1 MCALPHIL
9 SSPPLLSSPPGTL
22 HVKSTLPHV
31 PFRVPPHVL
40 FTRVPYSRVPHVLFA
55 PVPHNS
61 FEEYPCAHTL
71 QRPAHFQ
78 TRTYSRPAHTRP
90 PHVLF
95 ARERPSAS
103 CTSSD
108 VPSTSNL
115 VFPHV
120 LFTFSLL
127 SHQKQQSVI
136 RFHGPPPSIMKSR
149 CSEKHRPTG
158 RGGGGPTSLA
168 QKNPI
173 PPIEPRS
180 KGLDISAEHG
190 LSLRGSYR
198 QGYSTTYNTRSD
210 IKVVCNGYIPA
221 HISNC
226 NSTGGTETFT
236 SQHKSRPC
244 TIRGTKPICIHVRCT
259 RVNIAT
265 FWHGF

>member
-1 MCALPHIL
+1 M
-9 SSPPLLSSPPGTL
+9 
-22 HVKSTLPHV
+22 
-31 PFRVPPHVL
+31 
-40 FTRVPYSRVPHVLFA
+40 YS
-55 PVPHNS
+55 
-61 FEEYPCAHTL
+61 
-71 QRPAHFQ
+71 
-78 TRTYSRPAHTRP
+78 
-90 PHVLF
+90 
-95 ARERPSAS
+95 
-103 CTSSD
+103 
-108 VPSTSNL
+108 
-115 VFPHV
+115 
-120 LFTFSLL
+120 TFSLGHPKL
-127 SHQKQQSVI
+127 G
-136 RFHGPPPSIMKSR
+136 GPLPSSNPLMKSVGLSSR
-149 CSEKHRPTG
+149 ARKNADQKSTMPFPRSKKKKKTKKNQKH
-158 RGGGGPTSLA
+158 
-168 QKNPI
+168 PI

-180 KGLDISAEHG
+180 RGLDISAEHG